1 MLDHDEATRI
11 VVAHVVG
18 LVPCLV
24 VGAWLV
30 FVVDA
35 PAIVV
40 YGVAVVLAIV
50 VHMVVRRVV

>member
-1 MLDHDEATRI
+1 MLGDEATRV

-18 LVPCLV
+18 LIPALV

-35 PAIVV
+35 PDVVV
-40 YGVAVVLAIV
+40 YGVAVVLALV
-50 VHMVVRRVV
+50 VHVVARRVV